1 MIKKIK
7 KKIKKKERF
16 LKIKNVKF
24 KNYLKII
31 KVAKKEIYVEKK
43 VIKTKVKNVTIK
55 NVFAI
60 INFNSKVIKY

>member
-16 LKIKNVKF
+16 LKIKNVKV